1 MHEIFDELET
11 ESAQSRSSRPDP
23 RQRGRGRGSGPKR
36 SRGALIALLLT
47 FVVVVCFVI
56 MQPRGGTGQPAAAP
70 SPSLAA
76 PQGALDTSPSATSQY
91 TLGANPNAVE
101 ARPSAKASVVPIAA
115 PERQNPDRSNPD
127 DVMRAWAVTWSWRE
141 SANDTARVVEW
152 SEPFSDVTMTDAFA
166 TKDPVVGVQAPFMV
180 TNTEVLPRSKNQSID
195 TSFRKSRVVKVTVR
209 DHRDVQVTL
218 TWELTT
224 LEDSSGLWMVT
235 EASMT
240 SWEGAAR

>member
-1 MHEIFDELET
+1 MHEIFDELE
-11 ESAQSRSSRPDP
+11 SQSENRSPRPDP

-36 SRGALIALLLT
+36 GRGALIALLLT

-56 MQPRGGTGQPAAAP
+56 MQPRGGNQPTAAP

-76 PQGALDTSPSATSQY
+76 PQGALDASPSATSQY

-152 SEPFSDVTMTDAFA
+152 SEPFSDVVMTDAFA

-180 TNTEVLPRSKNQSID
+180 THTEVLPRSKNQGID

-224 LEDSSGLWMVT
+224 LEDSSGQWMVT

>member
-1 MHEIFDELET
+1 MHEIFDELE
-11 ESAQSRSSRPDP
+11 SQSENRSPRPDP

-76 PQGALDTSPSATSQY
+76 PQGALEASPSATSEY
-91 TLGANPNAVE
+91 SLGANPNAVE

-152 SEPFSDVTMTDAFA
+152 SEPYSDVTMTDAFA

-180 TNTEVLPRSKNQSID
+180 TNTEVLPRSKNQGID
-195 TSFRKSRVVKVTVR
+195 TSFRKSRVVKVTVK
-209 DHRDVQVTL
+209 DHRDVQVVL
-218 TWELTT
+218 TWELTS

>member
-1 MHEIFDELET
+1 MHEIFDELE
-11 ESAQSRSSRPDP
+11 SQSETRSPRPDP

-36 SRGALIALLLT
+36 GRGALIALLLI
-47 FVVVVCFVI
+47 FLVVAGFVI
-56 MQPRGGTGQPAAAP
+56 TQRGGGNQPTAAP

-76 PQGALDTSPSATSQY
+76 PQGALDASPSATSQY

-115 PERQNPDRSNPD
+115 PERQNPDRSNPE

-152 SEPFSDVTMTDAFA
+152 SEPYSDVTMTDAFA

-180 TNTEVLPRSKNQSID
+180 TNTEVLPRSKNQGID

-224 LEDSSGLWMVT
+224 LEDSSGQWMVT

>member
-1 MHEIFDELET
+1 MHEIFDEIEP
-11 ESAQSRSSRPDP
+11 ERQARAPRPDP

-36 SRGALIALLLT
+36 GRGALIALLLL
-47 FVVVVCFVI
+47 FLVVAGFVI
-56 MQPRGGTGQPAAAP
+56 TQRGGNQPTAAP

-76 PQGALDTSPSATSQY
+76 AQGALEASPSATSQY

-152 SEPFSDVTMTDAFA
+152 SDPYSDVTMTDAFA

-180 TNTEVLPRSKNQSID
+180 TNTEVLPRSKNQGID

-224 LEDSSGLWMVT
+224 LEDTSGQWMVT
-235 EASMT
+235 DASMT

>member
-1 MHEIFDELET
+1 MHEIFDEIEP
-11 ESAQSRSSRPDP
+11 ERQARAPRPDP
-23 RQRGRGRGSGPKR
+23 RQRGRGRGSGSGSTR
-36 SRGALIALLLT
+36 GRGALIALLLL
-47 FVVVVCFVI
+47 FLVVAGFVI
-56 MQPRGGTGQPAAAP
+56 TQRGGSQPAAAP

-76 PQGALDTSPSATSQY
+76 AQGALEASPSATSEY
-91 TLGANPNAVE
+91 SLGANPNAVE

-152 SEPFSDVTMTDAFA
+152 SEPFSDVVMTDAFA
-166 TKDPVVGVQAPFMV
+166 TKDPVVGVQPPFMV
-180 TNTEVLPRSKNQSID
+180 THTEVLPRSKNQGID

-224 LEDSSGLWMVT
+224 LEDTSGQWMVT
-235 EASMT
+235 DASMT

>member
-1 MHEIFDELET
+1 MHEIFDEI
-11 ESAQSRSSRPDP
+11 ESEREARAPRPDP
-23 RQRGRGRGSGPKR
+23 RQRGRDRGRGSGPKR
-36 SRGALIALLLT
+36 GRGALIALLLI
-47 FVVVVCFVI
+47 FLVVAGFVI
-56 MQPRGGTGQPAAAP
+56 IQRGSGQPTAAP

-115 PERQNPDRSNPD
+115 PERQHPDRSNPD

-152 SEPFSDVTMTDAFA
+152 SELFSDVTMTDAFA

-180 TNTEVLPRSKNQSID
+180 TNAEVLPRSKTQGID
-195 TSFRKSRVVKVTVR
+195 TSFRKSRVVKVTVK

-224 LEDSSGLWMVT
+224 LEDSSGQWMVT

>member
-1 MHEIFDELET
+1 MHEIFDKLE
-11 ESAQSRSSRPDP
+11 SQSENRSPRPDP

-36 SRGALIALLLT
+36 GRGALIALLLL
-47 FVVVVCFVI
+47 FLVVAGFVI
-56 MQPRGGTGQPAAAP
+56 TQRGGSQPSATP
-70 SPSLAA
+70 SPSLAS
-76 PQGALDTSPSATSQY
+76 PQGALEASPSATSEY
-91 TLGANPNAVE
+91 SLGANPNAVE

-152 SEPFSDVTMTDAFA
+152 SEPYSDVTMTDAFA
-166 TKDPVVGVQAPFMV
+166 TKDPVVGVQPPFMV
-180 TNTEVLPRSKNQSID
+180 TNTEVLPRSKNQDID
-195 TSFRKSRVVKVTVR
+195 TSFRKSRVVKVTVK

-224 LEDSSGLWMVT
+224 LEDTSGQWMVT
-235 EASMT
+235 DASMT

>member
-1 MHEIFDELET
+1 MHEIFDELE
-11 ESAQSRSSRPDP
+11 SQSENRSPRPDP

-36 SRGALIALLLT
+36 GRGALVALLLI
-47 FVVVVCFVI
+47 FLVVAGFVI
-56 MQPRGGTGQPAAAP
+56 TQRGGSGQPAAAP

-76 PQGALDTSPSATSQY
+76 PQGALDTSPSATSEY
-91 TLGANPNAVE
+91 SLGANPNAVE

-180 TNTEVLPRSKNQSID
+180 THTEVLPRSKNQGID

-224 LEDSSGLWMVT
+224 LEDSSGQWMVT
-235 EASMT
+235 DASMT

>member
-1 MHEIFDELET
+1 MHEIFDKLE
-11 ESAQSRSSRPDP
+11 SQSENRSPRPDP

-56 MQPRGGTGQPAAAP
+56 TQRGGSQPAAAP

-76 PQGALDTSPSATSQY
+76 AQGALEASPSATSEY
-91 TLGANPNAVE
+91 SLGANPNAVE

-180 TNTEVLPRSKNQSID
+180 TNTEVLPRSKNQGID

-224 LEDSSGLWMVT
+224 LEDSSGQWMVT